1 MLKPFDRLGERL
13 LTAGIA
19 PRHVR
24 RYLTE
29 LNEHLDDLRTEE
41 KGAGHDPEIAN
52 ARALAR
58 LGTADDLAAAMAGRP
73 EFRSWAARE
82 PWAALVIFVIVPPL
96 TLTLFFAMTVISVV
110 LFVQSHRAS
119 PFAQP
124 DLPGWFGLLSATMF
138 RFESL
143 VLPVL
148 LGWGIAIVAIR
159 QRLPSFWPIIGLAV
173 IAVFGAA
180 SQLSIT
186 LPTAPA
192 AHGEISFGMYLHGA
206 EIYRLFLNLILIT
219 APYLVWRHFIIGG
232 QSRQS

>member
-82 PWAALVIFVIVPPL
+82 PWAALVIF
-96 TLTLFFAMTVISVV
+96 
-110 LFVQSHRAS
+110 
-119 PFAQP
+119 
-124 DLPGWFGLLSATMF
+124 ATMF